1 MSKAGQE
8 WQQVNRKRCS
18 CQFMVRIKCPMIR
31 AFYCWHKIGKDSR
44 KHITENE

>member
-1 MSKAGQE
+1 MSKAAAGMAAS
-8 WQQVNRKRCS
+8 KCCS
-18 CQFMVRIKCPMIR
+18 CQFMVRIKCPMLR